1 MIKWYKIED
10 NTIKTSDEESAAIF
24 VVANPNSEEIS
35 SLCKE
40 FDLNEHT
47 INSALDPDEL
57 SRIEFDIVNF
67 SLIFKRPKRYSSN
80 DMFLF
85 RVASI
90 GLFIYNAKL
99 IIILSEELP
108 LFDNKLFNKV
118 GDIKDI
124 LLRLLFL
131 SISHFIEH
139 LKVINIISDQLEEKI
154 NASMENKHLIN
165 MFALEKSLVYYL
177 NAIQSN
183 TATIEKMKHL
193 APKIGF
199 DGQELEFL
207 DDITIENQQCYKQAE
222 IYSNVLTGLMDARGS
237 IVNNNLNLLIKR
249 LTIINVVFMPLN
261 LIAGIGGMSEFSMM
275 TRHIPWQISYSIFA
289 LGMLLIGLLFY
300 FLMRYLS
307 SGSPKNL
314 K

>member
-10 NTIKTSDEESAAIF
+10 NTIKTSDEENAAIF
-24 VVANPNSEEIS
+24 VVANPSSEEIG

-47 INSALDPDEL
+47 VNSALDPDEL

-67 SLIFKRPKRYSSN
+67 SIIFKRPKRYSAN
-80 DMFLF
+80 DIFLF

-108 LFDNKLFNKV
+108 LFDSKLFNKV

-193 APKIGF
+193 SPKIGF

-275 TRHIPWQISYSIFA
+275 TKHIDWRIAYPIFIIGMA
-289 LGMLLIGLLFY
+289 LVGFLFY
-300 FLMRYLS
+300 LLMRYLS
-307 SGSPKNL
+307 SGSL
-314 K
+314 KKIQ